1 MLIKK
6 IIGVLSSLAFVLAAG
21 LTSVQ
26 AAEVQ
31 MSFFGNQHF
40 RFVSNE
46 GKVILINPWVK
57 GNKDAGVTV
66 ESFKKG
72 SVDLILTTSGHG
84 DDQGQAVEIAA
95 RTGATIFTVAELGS
109 WMQSQIEQYGGS
121 KKQVYRG
128 AIGGRTKVGGV
139 SVQLIH
145 SIHGSGTNRTEGFR
159 RIISAHFAQSGCEDR
174 WKGKDEIS
182 TRPWIPVRG
191 AGAEGASAGA

>member
-6 IIGVLSSLAFVLAAG
+6 IIGAVMALAVMLAAG

-40 RFVSNE
+40 RFVSTE

-57 GNKDAGVTV
+57 GNKDAGMTV

-84 DDQGQAVEIAA
+84 DYQGQAVEFAA

-109 WMQSQIEQYGGS
+109 WM
-121 KKQVYRG
+121 
-128 AIGGRTKVGGV
+128 
-139 SVQLIH
+139 
-145 SIHGSGTNRTEGFR
+145 
-159 RIISAHFAQSGCEDR
+159 
-174 WKGKDEIS
+174 
-182 TRPWIPVRG
+182 
-191 AGAEGASAGA
+191 